1 MRKWGTSSAVV
12 AAFVGPGTVLTC
24 ATTGLTFGYELG
36 WVVLF
41 ATGAA
46 FVLQSLTAGTG
57 ILAQQGLGEALATT
71 VQYPAARA
79 LACTLVILG
88 LWVGCASF
96 ELGNLMG
103 ATIGL
108 QTILGEGLAPQWGVV
123 VLGSVAAMLL
133 LLNVRTLLKVL
144 ASLVAV
150 MGLLFLATALVAPI
164 DWSLAVSG
172 LTQPGIP
179 EGALVNVVA
188 LIGTT
193 IVTYNLFLHPALA
206 KAYWQDEA
214 DRQQAWRRELI
225 GMAIFLPLGG
235 LISWAIMLAGVTLA
249 GEGAEANSVGAV
261 ATMLTPVAGE
271 SGRLLF
277 GLGLLAAGLTSAV
290 TAPLAAAAGVRELF
304 GWPDDATDPRY
315 RMVWGSVV
323 LAGVAFGLFG
333 MSPLRA
339 IIAAQAA
346 NGILLP
352 VLAGFVLY
360 LTARQTRKRLP
371 AWYIGLGG
379 IITAVCAVLGGR
391 TLLWVASQ
399 F

>member
-24 ATTGLTFGYELG
+24 ATTGLTFGYDLG

-57 ILAQQGLGEALATT
+57 ILAQQGLGEALAEA
-71 VQYPAARA
+71 VQHPLVRA
-79 LACTLVILG
+79 LSYTLVVLG
-88 LWVGCASF
+88 LWVGCAAF

-103 ATIGL
+103 AALGL
-108 QTILGEGLAPQWGVV
+108 QSLLGDSVAPQWFVAG
-123 VLGSVAAMLL
+123 LGLAAAVLL
-133 LLNVRTLLKVL
+133 LLDVRALLKVL
-144 ASLVAV
+144 AGLVAL
-150 MGLLFLATALVAPI
+150 MGVLFLATALVAPI
-164 DWSLAVSG
+164 DWRLALQG
-172 LTQPGIP
+172 LAKPTVP
-179 EGALVNVVA
+179 EGGLVNVVA

-206 KAYWQDEA
+206 KAYWQAEP
-214 DRQQAWRRELI
+214 DRQRAWHRELL
-225 GMAIFLPLGG
+225 GMAVFLPIGG
-235 LISWAIMLAGVTLA
+235 LISWAIMLSAATLSGA
-249 GEGAEANSVGAV
+249 GEDVASVGAV
-261 ATMLTPVAGE
+261 ADLLAPVAGE
-271 SGRLLF
+271 TGRLLF

-304 GWPDDATDPRY
+304 GWPDDATDMRY
-315 RMVWGSVV
+315 RMVWASVV
-323 LAGVAFGLFG
+323 LAGVAFGLLDV
-333 MSPLRA
+333 SPLRA
-339 IIAAQAA
+339 IVVAQAA

-360 LTARQTRKRLP
+360 LTARQTQQRVPL
-371 AWYIGLGG
+371 WYIGLGG
-379 IITAVCAVLGGR
+379 LVTAVCAILGGR

-399 F
+399 L